1 MTMDMARKKQMVTL
15 TLDPELVER
24 LKAWIG
30 RQEFPPA
37 QNAVIAK
44 AIERFLDEN
53 ETVDKASRKPKQ
65 NVSAD

>member
-1 MTMDMARKKQMVTL
+1 MDMARKKQMVTL
-15 TLDPELVER
+15 TLDPELIER

-44 AIERFLDEN
+44 AIERFLDDN
-53 ETVDKASRKPKQ
+53 EAADKASRKSKQ
-65 NVSAD
+65 DASAD